1 MLKAT
6 LRCKRFLQ
14 AILSKEAT
22 LSIKRMQ
29 ACAELEILQQD
40 LEALP
45 DDERTAVRR
54 WRFMNNRGRNH
65 KKPVPETPWRQSAG
79 VLALLP
85 LSPSCDG
92 ASWKVCQTCKPTNSD
107 VEDIRVSEQDARL
120 SFVATLACDLRP
132 APDAAPEG
140 ARQEKRGTPLPW
152 GSSPYGLTGSL
163 LQSYSLSG
171 GNKWKCPTTHHP
183 KQGTLFIPR
192 MNNGAFKRS

>member
-6 LRCKRFLQ
+6 LRWKRFLQ

-65 KKPVPETPWRQSAG
+65 KKPVRKLGGGGLAPSKPVAEMSREVSLAYSSRGLPGLQAQGGSHATP
-79 VLALLP
+79 
-85 LSPSCDG
+85 
-92 ASWKVCQTCKPTNSD
+92 
-107 VEDIRVSEQDARL
+107 
-120 SFVATLACDLRP
+120 
-132 APDAAPEG
+132 
-140 ARQEKRGTPLPW
+140 
-152 GSSPYGLTGSL
+152 
-163 LQSYSLSG
+163 SLS
-171 GNKWKCPTTHHP
+171 
-183 KQGTLFIPR
+183 
-192 MNNGAFKRS
+192 

>member
-65 KKPVPETPWRQSAG
+65 KKPVPETPWHKCAG
-79 VLALLP
+79 VLAWLP

-92 ASWKVCQTCKPTNSD
+92 AS
-107 VEDIRVSEQDARL
+107 
-120 SFVATLACDLRP
+120 
-132 APDAAPEG
+132 
-140 ARQEKRGTPLPW
+140 
-152 GSSPYGLTGSL
+152 
-163 LQSYSLSG
+163 
-171 GNKWKCPTTHHP
+171 
-183 KQGTLFIPR
+183 
-192 MNNGAFKRS
+192 